1 MNIDYALSS
10 NVLKLNK
17 NYSPVS
23 IISVREA
30 FTKLFSEAAEVI
42 TIEDGTYAT
51 YDFSSWAEISLLQQ
65 EFGEYE
71 LYDEWVNTSSLTIK
85 VPRII
90 RLTHFDKVPKH
101 GIKLNRRNI
110 YGRDN
115 NTCQYC
121 GKQFS
126 TQELT
131 IDHVIPKCQ
140 GGTNKWENLVCCCVK
155 CNRGKG
161 GRTPAEANMHLIKKP
176 IKPLFS
182 PTMQIKINKHE
193 KYKSWSNFIS
203 EKYWS
208 TELQE

>member
-17 NYSPVS
+17 NYSPVG
-23 IISVREA
+23 IISVKEA

-51 YDFSSWAEISLLQQ
+51 YDFSSWAEMSDLQC
-65 EFGEYE
+65 EFNEYGEH
-71 LYDEWVNTSSLTIK
+71 DEWINTSSLTIK

-90 RLTHFDKVPKH
+90 RLTHFDKVPRH

-110 YGRDN
+110 YGRDDN
-115 NTCQYC
+115 RCQYC
-121 GKQFS
+121 GKPFS

-131 IDHVIPKCQ
+131 IDHVVPKCQ
-140 GGTNKWENLVCCCVK
+140 GGTNKWTNLVCCCVK
-155 CNRGKG
+155 CNRKKG
-161 GRTPAEANMHLIKKP
+161 GRTPEQSRMHLVKKP
-176 IKPLFS
+176 VKPLFS
-182 PTMQIKINKHE
+182 PTITVKIGKHP
-193 KYKSWSNFIS
+193 KYRDWTHFIS
-203 EKYWS
+203 ERYWL